1 MVPGNT
7 LMDDAIHKCFR
18 QPYDKDGEIARRGKI
33 NQNLLSALQ
42 EHPFFAL
49 PFPKTTGPELFN
61 LDFVED
67 TMHGTGTK
75 PLSPADLVAS
85 LTAFSA
91 RSIINPLKPL
101 LREAGLHN
109 IYLSGGGIPNSFLSV
124 KIMDAIPTC
133 RFGSQKTPG

>member
-18 QPYDKDGEIARRGKI
+18 QPYDQDGEIARRGKI
-33 NQNLLSALQ
+33 NQNQLSALQ

-49 PFPKTTGPELFN
+49 PFPQTTGPELFN
-61 LDFVED
+61 LDFVDD

-75 PLSPADLVAS
+75 TLSPADLVAS

-91 RSIINPLKPL
+91 RRILNSLRSEEHTSHLPSL
-101 LREAGLHN
+101 LR
-109 IYLSGGGIPNSFLSV
+109 SS
-124 KIMDAIPTC
+124 DAD
-133 RFGSQKTPG
+133 F